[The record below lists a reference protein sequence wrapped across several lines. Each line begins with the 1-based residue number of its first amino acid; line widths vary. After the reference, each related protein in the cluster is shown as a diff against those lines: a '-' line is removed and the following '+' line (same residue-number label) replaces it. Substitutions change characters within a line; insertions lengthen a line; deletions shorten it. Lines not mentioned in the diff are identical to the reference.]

1 MPDWLPQGYG
11 DPQEIDEVD
20 QGSEDDVVDKDPHT
34 EPSTVYEK
42 DPEPRAGLFAV
53 KRIVIEGRGQ
63 APPPQSPK
71 RSNRI
76 VPGQRQAVSMQP
88 APPKTVI
95 RYIRVPPR
103 VPQPVQELPTKS
115 LESYQFKKK
124 PRPVVTFH
132 DIGGNPNTNFSSLP
146 RAGKK
151 KKKR

>member
-1 MPDWLPQGYG
+1 MPDWLPRGYG

-20 QGSEDDVVDKDPHT
+20 LGSEDDVVDKDPHT
-34 EPSTVYEK
+34 DPSNVYEK

-63 APPPQSPK
+63 APPPPSPK
-71 RSNRI
+71 HSNRV
-76 VPGQRQAVSMQP
+76 VPRQRQAVPVQP
-88 APPKTVI
+88 APQKSQI
-95 RYIRVPPR
+95 RYVRVLTPEPI
-103 VPQPVQELPTKS
+103 PQPEQPKKS
-115 LESYQFKKK
+115 FQDYQFKKK
-124 PRPVVTFH
+124 PRPAVTFH